1 MRDYIK
7 KVYDELDIKG
17 HQYKDLRHSFAIRCI
32 QAGCDYGSLSR
43 LLGVTQ
49 IERLYAA
56 YQPYV
61 KEDPR
66 KYMEKAMGAIFSS
79 LR

>member
-1 MRDYIK
+1 MKRVFDS
-7 KVYDELDIKG
+7 LDIQG

-66 KYMEKAMGAIFSS
+66 KYMDKAMGAISSS